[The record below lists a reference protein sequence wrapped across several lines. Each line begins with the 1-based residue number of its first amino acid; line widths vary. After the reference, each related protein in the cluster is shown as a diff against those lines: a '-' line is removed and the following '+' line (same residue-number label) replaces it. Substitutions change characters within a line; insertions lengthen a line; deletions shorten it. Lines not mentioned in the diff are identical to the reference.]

1 MSVQGILLNDKACE
15 SDGCLKL
22 SEREMTVCQIVCSS
36 NGPIAF
42 GRLKETSQLH
52 QEKLS
57 RVLKRL
63 AFYGCIYK
71 VHSGW
76 QSACCQ

>member
-1 MSVQGILLNDKACE
+1 MQDIPLKDQICE
-15 SDGCLKL
+15 SDSCLKL
-22 SEREMTVCQIVCSS
+22 SEREMAVCHIVCSS
-36 NGPIAF
+36 RGAVTF
-42 GRLKETSQLH
+42 GMLKETSQLH

-63 AFYGCIYK
+63 AFYGCIDK

-76 QSACCQ
+76 QSVCCQ